1 MLFCSYLAAV
11 RADDVPAAKSVAR
24 LLRPPVIALSGKLLR
39 LCLPLMP
46 GFPVYYAVFIRA
58 PFSAA
63 QAGAFGYF
71 HFADHRK
78 LHTMMRTHYCGQLN
92 ETLADQ
98 EITLCGWVHR
108 RRDHGGVI
116 FLDIR
121 DREGLAQVVFDPD
134 REETFALAD
143 SVRSEYVVRIRGKV
157 RARPAGAVNPNM
169 ASGAIE
175 VLGYELEVLNQAETP
190 PFPLNEYSDVGEE
203 TRLRYRF
210 IDLRRPEMAAKLKL
224 RSQITSSIRR
234 YLDENGFL
242 DVETP
247 ILTRATPEGARDYLV
262 PSRTHPGHFFALPQS
277 PQLFK
282 QLLMVSGFDRYYQIA
297 KCFRDEDLR
306 ADRQPEFTQIDIETS
321 FLDEADIMGLT
332 EGMIRQ
338 LFKQVLDVDL
348 GDFPHMTFE
357 EAMRRYGSD
366 KPDLRNPLEL
376 VDVAD
381 QLAGVEFKVFSGPAN
396 DPKGRVAALRV
407 PGGASMPRKQ
417 IDDYTKFVGI
427 YGAKGLAYIKVN
439 ERAKG
444 LEGLQS
450 PIVKFIPEENL
461 EVILDRV
468 GAVDGDLVF
477 FGADK
482 AKIVSEALGALRI
495 KLGTDLE
502 LLTSEWA
509 PLWVVDFPMFEEN
522 DDGSLSALHHPFT
535 APKCS
540 PEELQ
545 AEPATALSRAY
556 DMVLN
561 GTELGGGSIRIHSK
575 EMQQAVFNILGISA
589 EEQQEKFGFLLDAL
603 KFGAPPHGGL
613 AFGLD
618 RLVMLVTGAQSIRE
632 VIAFPKTQSAACVMT
647 QAPGLVDQKALR
659 ELNIRLREQAKVE

>member
-1 MLFCSYLAAV
+1 MKQTSRQVRKRIWQAAINPTEV
-11 RADDVPAAKSVAR
+11 ERKQSEHKRALAR
-24 LLRPPVIALSGKLLR
+24 LP
-39 LCLPLMP
+39 
-46 GFPVYYAVFIRA
+46 A
-58 PFSAA
+58 PTV
-63 QAGAFGYF
+63 
-71 HFADHRK
+71 RK
-78 LHTMMRTHYCGQLN
+78 TSTEFRITRSETTTMMRSHYCGQLN
-92 ETLADQ
+92 ESLDGQ

-121 DREGLAQVVFDPD
+121 DRDGLAQVVFDPD
-134 REETFALAD
+134 RAETFAAAD
-143 SVRSEYVVRIRGKV
+143 RVRSEYVVKITGKV
-157 RARPAGAVNPNM
+157 RLRPAGAGNTNM
-169 ASGAIE
+169 ASGMIE
-175 VLGYELEVLNQAETP
+175 VLGYELEVLNEAETP
-190 PFPLNEYSDVGEE
+190 PFPLNEFSDVGEE

-210 IDLRRPEMAAKLKL
+210 IDLRRPEMLEKL
-224 RSQITSSIRR
+224 RLRSRMTTSIRR

-262 PSRTHPGHFFALPQS
+262 PSRTHAGSFFALPQS

-282 QLLMVSGFDRYYQIA
+282 QLLMVAGFDRYYQIA

-321 FLDEADIMGLT
+321 FLDEKDIMGLT
-332 EGMIRQ
+332 EGMIRN
-338 LFKQVLDVDL
+338 LFKEVLDL
-348 GDFPHMTFE
+348 EFGEFPHMTFE

-381 QLAGVEFKVFSGPAN
+381 QLKDVDFKVFSGPAN
-396 DPKGRVAALRV
+396 DPKCRIAALRV
-407 PGGASMPRKQ
+407 PGAASMPRKQ

-444 LEGLQS
+444 VEGLQS
-450 PIVKFIPEENL
+450 PIVKNIPEANL
-461 EVILDRV
+461 NVILDRV
-468 GAVDGDLVF
+468 GAVDGDIVF

-495 KLGTDLE
+495 KVGNDLN
-502 LLTSEWA
+502 LLTCQWA
-509 PLWVVDFPMFEEN
+509 PMWVVDFPMFEEN
-522 DDGSLSALHHPFT
+522 DDGSFSALHHPFT

-540 PEELQ
+540 PEELE
-545 AEPATALSRAY
+545 ANPATAISRAY

-561 GTELGGGSIRIHSK
+561 GTELGGGSIRIHRK
-575 EMQQAVFNILGISA
+575 EMQQAVFRLLGIEEA
-589 EEQQEKFGFLLDAL
+589 EQEEKFGFLLDAL
-603 KFGAPPHGGL
+603 KYGAPPHGGL

-618 RLVMLVTGAQSIRE
+618 RLVMLMTGAQSIRE

-647 QAPGLVDQKALR
+647 QAPGVVDAKALR
-659 ELNIRLREQAKVE
+659 ELHIRVREQAKAE